1 MIPNPPRLSRL
12 ALVALLSASLASSAC
27 SASDATGLDGEA
39 EQTASVLAHLRVTG
53 DPEATNGATWT
64 YRDTVAGVV
73 YDMAGILLEPAGAG
87 PFPAV
92 VVSHGYGG
100 SAGNYSRNVGTT
112 LRSWGLVVIAT
123 NYTHAAGAPLGSPGT
138 TADLGASAAN
148 VQRAR
153 RLVEILRALSYVD
166 TDRLAAHGHSMGA
179 FVTLA
184 LVATH
189 PDLFRAASH
198 TAGGVRVDGVVG
210 AAPTESQ
217 GRAVRT
223 PYQLHHGELDAVVSL
238 AADQRFDAL
247 LGEQGTAHELRV
259 YPGYGHAEI
268 ASDATML
275 ARVRE
280 WYGRQGVLR

>member
-1 MIPNPPRLSRL
+1 VSTNPRRHLVL
-12 ALVALLSASLASSAC
+12 ALLAVVVVSPGCGGADTTAPLVS
-27 SASDATGLDGEA
+27 G
-39 EQTASVLAHLRVTG
+39 EQTASVLAHLTISG
-53 DPEATNGATWT
+53 NPEGTAGATWA

-73 YDMAGILLEPAGAG
+73 YDMAGILLKPTGAG

-112 LRSWGLVVIAT
+112 LRGWGLVVIAT
-123 NYTHAAGAPLGSPGT
+123 NYTHASGVPIGSPGT

-153 RLVEILRALSYVD
+153 RLVEILRALGYVD
-166 TDRLAAHGHSMGA
+166 VDRLAAHGHSMGA
-179 FVTLA
+179 FVTVA

-223 PYQLHHGELDAVVSL
+223 PYQMHHGDQDAVVSL
-238 AADQRFDAL
+238 AADQRLDAL
-247 LGEQGTAHELRV
+247 LTEQGTVHELRV
-259 YPGYGHAEI
+259 YPGYDHAEI
-268 ASDATML
+268 ASDATVLSRM
-275 ARVRE
+275 RE
-280 WYGRQGVLR
+280 WLEAYGVLGGR

>member
-1 MIPNPPRLSRL
+1 MW
-12 ALVALLSASLASSAC
+12 ASPGCGGADTTAPGVRG
-27 SASDATGLDGEA
+27 DEP
-39 EQTASVLAHLRVTG
+39 ASVLAHLSISG
-53 DPEATNGATWT
+53 NPEAATGATWT

-73 YDMAGILLEPAGAG
+73 YDMAGILLKPAGSG
-87 PFPAV
+87 PFPAI

-112 LRSWGLVVIAT
+112 LRGWGLVVIAT
-123 NYTHAAGAPLGSPGT
+123 NYTHAGGIAIGSPGT
-138 TADLGASAAN
+138 TADLGASTAN

-153 RLVEILRALSYVD
+153 RLVEILRVLGYVD
-166 TDRLAAHGHSMGA
+166 VDRLAAHGHSMGA

-198 TAGGVRVDGVVG
+198 TAGGVRVDGLVG

-223 PYQLHHGELDAVVSL
+223 AYQIHHGELDTVVPL

-247 LGEQGTAHELRV
+247 LGEQGTPHELRV
-259 YPGYGHAEI
+259 YPGYDHGRI
-268 ASDATML
+268 ASDASVL

-280 WYGRQGVLR
+280 WYGKYGVLE

>member
-1 MIPNPPRLSRL
+1 MTSIPRRL
-12 ALVALLSASLASSAC
+12 AGLALLALLSASAGCGGA
-27 SASDATGLDGEA
+27 DATAPIARA
-39 EQTASVLAHLRVTG
+39 EESASVLAHLTISG
-53 DPEATNGATWT
+53 DPESASGATWT

-73 YDMAGILLEPAGAG
+73 YDLAGILLRPPGAG
-87 PFPAV
+87 PFPGI

-100 SAGNYSRNVGTT
+100 SARNYSRNVGTT
-112 LRSWGLVVIAT
+112 MRTWGLVVIAT
-123 NYTHAAGAPLGSPGT
+123 NYTHAGGVASGSPGT

-153 RLVEILRALSYVD
+153 RLVEILRALGYVD
-166 TDRLAAHGHSMGA
+166 ADRLAAHGHSMGA

-223 PYQLHHGELDAVVSL
+223 PYQIHHGELDTVVSL
-238 AADQRFDAL
+238 AADQRFGAL
-247 LGEQGTAHELRV
+247 LAEQGTAHELRV
-259 YPGYGHAEI
+259 YPGYDHARI
-268 ASDATML
+268 ASDATVL
-275 ARVRE
+275 ARMKE
-280 WYGRQGVLR
+280 WYGRYGVLRE

>member
-1 MIPNPPRLSRL
+1 MISTSHRLSSLGLLVFL
-12 ALVALLSASLASSAC
+12 ALPGC
-27 SASDATGLDGEA
+27 SASDATA
-39 EQTASVLAHLRVTG
+39 PVAQTEQTAAVLAHLSISG
-53 DPEATNGATWT
+53 NPEATSGATWT
-64 YRDTVAGVV
+64 YRDTVAGVA
-73 YDMAGILLEPAGAG
+73 YDMAGILLKPDGVG
-87 PFPAV
+87 PFPAI

-100 SAGNYSRNVGTT
+100 NAGNYSRNVGTT

-123 NYTHAAGAPLGSPGT
+123 NYTHASGVPLGSPGT
-138 TADLGASAAN
+138 SADLGASAAN

-153 RLVEILRALSYVD
+153 RLVEILRALGYAD
-166 TDRLAAHGHSMGA
+166 TERLAAHGHSMGA

-223 PYQLHHGELDAVVSL
+223 PYQIHHGELDAVVSI
-238 AADQRFDAL
+238 AADRRFDTL
-247 LGEQGTAHELRV
+247 LGEQGTVHELLV
-259 YPGYGHAEI
+259 YPNHDHAAI

-280 WYGRQGVLR
+280 WYGRHGVLQ

>member
-1 MIPNPPRLSRL
+1 MISNPRRLSGL
-12 ALVALLSASLASSAC
+12 ALLALLCALAAC
-27 SASDATGLDGEA
+27 RAPDPTAPEDSTS
-39 EQTASVLAHLRVTG
+39 ASVLAHLGIVG

-64 YRDTVAGVV
+64 YRDTVAGVA
-73 YDMAGILLEPAGAG
+73 YDMAGILLKPAGAG
-87 PFPAV
+87 PFPGI

-100 SAGNYSRNVGTT
+100 NAGNYSRNVGTT

-123 NYTHAAGAPLGSPGT
+123 NYTHASGVPLGSPGT
-138 TADLGASAAN
+138 TAELGASAAN

-153 RLVEILRALSYVD
+153 RLVEILRALGYVD

-210 AAPTESQ
+210 AAPTEAQ

-223 PYQLHHGELDAVVSL
+223 PYQIHHGELDAVVSI
-238 AADQRFDAL
+238 AADRRFDAL
-247 LGEQGTAHELRV
+247 LGEQGTVHELRV
-259 YPGYGHAEI
+259 YPTYDHAAI

-280 WYGRQGVLR
+280 WYGRYGVL